1 MPDYRIGKSGCYPD
15 SMPLRVTGRLAR
27 RRGPIGDHCPIDRTL
42 HVVGSRSA
50 MLLMREAFYG
60 ASRFD
65 DLVRLTGFT
74 DAVAAKR
81 LKELV
86 EHGLLERRPYREPGQ
101 RTRSEYVLTERG
113 RDLLPALLALGEW
126 SLKHSPEQGGP
137 TPLHD
142 GCGAEVSVVMRCA
155 AGHSVVEDHLVLTS

>member
-1 MPDYRIGKSGCYPD
+1 
-15 SMPLRVTGRLAR
+15 MPLRVTGRLAR
-27 RRGPIGDHCPIDRTL
+27 RRGPIGDHCTIDRTL

-50 MLLMREAFYG
+50 FLLMREAFYG

-74 DAVAAKR
+74 DAVAANR

-101 RTRSEYVLTERG
+101 RTRHEYVLTERG

-126 SLKHSPEQGGP
+126 SRKHSPDKGGP
-137 TPLHD
+137 IPLHD
-142 GCGAEVSVVMRCA
+142 GCGAEVAVVMQCA
-155 AGHSVVEDHLVLTS
+155 AGHTVAEAELVLSS